1 MVNINRINSN
11 PRYSGFT
18 YLEEPVMFDDYFKG
32 RDYEVVQ
39 VHDIN
44 PISEIYK
51 DPIGF
56 AGKFKWVKNVLTP
69 LDYDSYTAHMPIY
82 GYHTFKDREGKLC
95 LDILTDK
102 W

>member
-1 MVNINRINSN
+1 MANINRIKNN

-18 YLEEPVMFDDYFKG
+18 YLEEPVIFDDYFKG
-32 RDYEVVQ
+32 KDYGVVQ

-56 AGKFKWVKNVLTP
+56 AGSFEWKSNTLTP
-69 LDYDSYTAHMPIY
+69 LDYDSYTPKMRIW
-82 GYHTFKDREGKLC
+82 GFNEFTNTDGEKCIDV
-95 LDILTDK
+95 LTDN